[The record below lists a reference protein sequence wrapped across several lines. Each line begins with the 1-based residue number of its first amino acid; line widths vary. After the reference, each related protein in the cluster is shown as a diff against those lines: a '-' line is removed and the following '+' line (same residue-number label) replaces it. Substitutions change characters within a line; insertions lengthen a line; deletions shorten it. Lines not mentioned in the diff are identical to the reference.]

1 FGTHAIH
8 AGHDSEHGEVN
19 PLVAPL
25 SVSATYKLE
34 AVGKPA
40 NYLYSRFGNPTRDAL
55 QANLAA
61 LEDAKYCAT
70 FGSGTAA
77 ITSVVGLLKT
87 GDHIICAD
95 AVFGGTHSMLTEVAP
110 RNGLEV
116 TFIDITRKEE
126 IEGACKRNTK
136 MIWFESPSN
145 PVLTVVD
152 IQGVVDVIRKA
163 NPAVIV
169 VVDNTF
175 MTPYFQRPLSFGADV
190 VVHSLSKY
198 INGHSDIIMGCA
210 MTNRE
215 DIRDR
220 LFYQQTALGAV
231 PSPYDCSQVIRSIK
245 TLHLRMKAHYENALA
260 IAQWLEKNSLVEK
273 VLYPA
278 LPSHPQHELHKKQTK
293 GMSGVIAFYLKGG
306 LEESLRFFDAIKVI
320 TLAESLGGVESLA
333 SLPARMSSHKGM
345 PREELERMGITDNL
359 IRLSVGCEEKEDLIA
374 DLDQAIK
381 KACLS
386 H

>member
-25 SVSATYKLE
+25 SVSATYVKNQRSIT
-34 AVGKPA
+34 KSI
-40 NYLYSRFGNPTRDAL
+40 NYYKRVNPTRDAL
-55 QANLAA
+55 QANLEA

-175 MTPYFQRPLSFGADV
+175 MTPYFQVLLS
-190 VVHSLSKY
+190 
-198 INGHSDIIMGCA
+198 
-210 MTNRE
+210 
-215 DIRDR
+215 
-220 LFYQQTALGAV
+220 
-231 PSPYDCSQVIRSIK
+231 
-245 TLHLRMKAHYENALA
+245 
-260 IAQWLEKNSLVEK
+260 
-273 VLYPA
+273 
-278 LPSHPQHELHKKQTK
+278 
-293 GMSGVIAFYLKGG
+293 
-306 LEESLRFFDAIKVI
+306 
-320 TLAESLGGVESLA
+320 
-333 SLPARMSSHKGM
+333 
-345 PREELERMGITDNL
+345 
-359 IRLSVGCEEKEDLIA
+359 
-374 DLDQAIK
+374 
-381 KACLS
+381 
-386 H
+386 